1 MIKLADRSTCTGC
14 NACVNSCKFG
24 AIEKRTDEYGFIYPY
39 IDNSKCKNCTRCVK
53 SCPVLEKQKEE
64 EEPYVAFLMQSK
76 RIDYLEKSASGGFIS
91 EYIEHNMNNKLDAVV
106 GAAFDS
112 NFNVVHTLCTSREE
126 SSILQGSKYVQSDI
140 GDTYS
145 KTEEYLKDGRKVCF
159 IGTPCQIAGL
169 YGYLGKTYDSLF
181 TIDFLCHSV
190 PSPKAWQIYLKRQ
203 EKKFGSSIDVHFK
216 DKKYGYTFPTLS
228 IKTTK
233 HGKEKIYYFTSQADG
248 FMSAF
253 LQGRISRECC
263 ENCKFRNIHYSDI
276 TVADYYQY
284 SKLTS
289 EFKSNMGVNRVV
301 TWNKKGMQMVE
312 SIKDKVISVE
322 VDPSSIFVKSDFG
335 NTHHY
340 SGKKDNVN
348 DTEKILENR
357 LKVDIKSRIVSVIRI
372 ILYKIGLQDFVKRIV
387 KG

>member
-1 MIKLADRSTCTGC
+1 
-14 NACVNSCKFG
+14 
-24 AIEKRTDEYGFIYPY
+24 
-39 IDNSKCKNCTRCVK
+39 
-53 SCPVLEKQKEE
+53 
-64 EEPYVAFLMQSK
+64 
-76 RIDYLEKSASGGFIS
+76 
-91 EYIEHNMNNKLDAVV
+91 
-106 GAAFDS
+106 
-112 NFNVVHTLCTSREE
+112 
-126 SSILQGSKYVQSDI
+126 
-140 GDTYS
+140 
-145 KTEEYLKDGRKVCF
+145 
-159 IGTPCQIAGL
+159 
-169 YGYLGKTYDSLF
+169 
-181 TIDFLCHSV
+181 
-190 PSPKAWQIYLKRQ
+190 
-203 EKKFGSSIDVHFK
+203 
-216 DKKYGYTFPTLS
+216 
-228 IKTTK
+228 
-233 HGKEKIYYFTSQADG
+233 
-248 FMSAF
+248 MSAF

-348 DTEKILENR
+348 DVEKILENR